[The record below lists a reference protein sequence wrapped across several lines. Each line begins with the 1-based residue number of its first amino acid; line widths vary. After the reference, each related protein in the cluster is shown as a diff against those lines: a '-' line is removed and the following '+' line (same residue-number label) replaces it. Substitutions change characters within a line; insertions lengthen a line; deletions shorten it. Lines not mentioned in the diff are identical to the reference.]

1 LEKHNEYIIPKLS
14 SECIAMSGVTTLTRT
29 GILKLLYIEYFQ
41 AESYGTTF
49 GGQFNKQQNSIPHPK
64 EN

>member
-49 GGQFNKQQNSIPHPK
+49 GRQFNKQQNSIPHPK